1 MALFPC
7 SRVPPIRVKIFFILP
22 IFQCQTRCL
31 LHHCELWST
40 CDMREIGTSVDHLSH
55 VQCMFCFRRVRFM
68 TFLQRLHFIEF
79 QRDNIHAHPSTFLNI
94 SHNSITLTLAVRL
107 RVTTLVKRL
116 SLVHSIPRPMHCGLF
131 PGRLASRNI
140 AGLTGLITVQ
150 EGVLACPFRDLC
162 RRRRS

>member
-1 MALFPC
+1 M
-7 SRVPPIRVKIFFILP
+7 
-22 IFQCQTRCL
+22 
-31 LHHCELWST
+31 
-40 CDMREIGTSVDHLSH
+40 H
-55 VQCMFCFRRVRFM
+55 VLCFRHVRFM

-107 RVTTLVKRL
+107 RVTTVVERF

-131 PGRLASRNI
+131 PGRLASP
-140 AGLTGLITVQ
+140 ACSASGLTTVQ

-162 RRRRS
+162 RRRRR